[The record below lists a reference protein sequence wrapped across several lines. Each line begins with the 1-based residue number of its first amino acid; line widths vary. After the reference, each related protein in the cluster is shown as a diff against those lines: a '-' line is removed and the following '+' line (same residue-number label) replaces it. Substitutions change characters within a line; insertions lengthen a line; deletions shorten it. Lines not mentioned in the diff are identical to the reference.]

1 MKKALL
7 TTTAL
12 VALSGAAFADSVAV
26 RNGGTSHHT
35 HAPTVVFHGE
45 ANIKYNIPFKK
56 VTGGST
62 DGKILSDVD
71 LDVTMTSPGTY
82 SATVSYGLEGN
93 VTNDN
98 GDSTD
103 DNSMLKGATVT
114 VGTPLLDIS
123 VGHRDA
129 RGGGEAGADASYL
142 YSDIDRMSSV
152 GSEEDNSDWYIKL
165 PNFGGWTVAASGRAD
180 QSVAGASQQTSIGLS
195 GSVGGLSVTAGGKND
210 SGGISVSTS
219 LMGATVKVAAANI
232 KNDAGVNTQETGV
245 SVSMPLG
252 GMTLAVNS
260 TTVDGT
266 AHWGVDVSTTVSGFA
281 ISVGTD
287 SEEENKFKITGPL
300 GPVKL
305 HLEYD
310 SDDSSLTPLTVDPTI
325 EAGVTYDVPGTKGTS
340 ISASYSNDDDDF
352 DEGTQV
358 KMAFKF

>member
-12 VALSGAAFADSVAV
+12 VALSSAAFADSVAV

-35 HAPTVVFHGE
+35 HAPTIVFHGE

-56 VTGGST
+56 VAGGST
-62 DGKILSDVD
+62 DGVISSDVD
-71 LDVTMTSPGTY
+71 LDVTMTSPGAY
-82 SATVSYGLEGN
+82 SATVSYGMEGN
-93 VTNDN
+93 NIA
-98 GDSTD
+98 
-103 DNSMLKGATVT
+103 GATVT

-123 VGHRDA
+123 VGATDA

-142 YSDIDRMSSV
+142 YSDIDRMSSI
-152 GSEEDNSDWYIKL
+152 GEEEDNSDWYIKL
-165 PNFGGWTVAASGRAD
+165 PNFGGWTVAASGKAD
-180 QSVAGASQQTSIGLS
+180 QSVAGASEQTSVGLT

-232 KNDAGVNTQETGV
+232 KNAAGANTQETGV

-300 GPVKL
+300 GPVAL

-310 SDDSSLTPLTVDPTI
+310 SDDSSLTPLTTDPTI
-325 EAGVTYDVPGTKGTS
+325 EAGVTYSVPGTKGTT